1 MCLHALLCLCAVQV
15 RPTPCLL
22 PEVQVS
28 ALLVV
33 ASMWGT
39 LTTISPTNPLIRWP
53 ELAKSNLREADGEA
67 EQRRRRRKVNGG
79 WRGRGHCTVRVNQ
92 GTHEPLPSDHHPNNK
107 RLRELMCRKK
117 GQKTSMYLRI
127 LYAYISKSH
136 CTKIT

>member
-1 MCLHALLCLCAVQV
+1 MCMKYVLPA
-15 RPTPCLL
+15 PCLL

-67 EQRRRRRKVNGG
+67 QERRRR
-79 WRGRGHCTVRVNQ
+79 
-92 GTHEPLPSDHHPNNK
+92 
-107 RLRELMCRKK
+107 
-117 GQKTSMYLRI
+117 
-127 LYAYISKSH
+127 
-136 CTKIT
+136 